1 MASLSDAAAAA
12 TLLGLLGP
20 GDGDLEAL
28 YPLLSVLAVLD
39 LEDVGLVGGEDL
51 ERFRYVSHAFLHRL
65 NALYLT
71 HGQCFFLLNIRK

>member
-12 TLLGLLGP
+12 VLGLLGP

-28 YPLLSVLAVLD
+28 YPLLGVLAVLD
-39 LEDVGLVGGEDL
+39 LEDVRLVGGEDL
-51 ERFRYVSHAFLHRL
+51 ERFRYVSHAFLHCL